1 MAALQIDRA
10 GSEARETL
18 KAFQRRASEAEKQI
32 VSGLSEWSLRTLDE
46 TQLQNV
52 HMLAA
57 DRLSR
62 LEAALANGGDSELL
76 KTVSELQSKLEDVT
90 AELASEKQKAQK
102 LAVENGKLE
111 YRVTH
116 LVRSIRES
124 D

>member
-1 MAALQIDRA
+1 MAAPTIDGA

-18 KAFQRRASEAEKQI
+18 KAFHHRALEAE
-32 VSGLSEWSLRTLDE
+32 
-46 TQLQNV
+46 
-52 HMLAA
+52 

-62 LEAALANGGDSELL
+62 LEAALASKADGEDSELL
-76 KTVSELQSKLEDVT
+76 KTISKLQSKLEDVT
-90 AELASEKQKAQK
+90 AELASERQKAQK
-102 LAVENGKLE
+102 LAVENGKLQ